1 MNHMF
6 YVISLCIIIFVTG
19 YQIRKMAMKE
29 WLQWLPPPRSVLAL
43 LLAVA
48 GFSGRLF
55 ASHVTHS
62 PTLLVDT
69 CHSLCRLVGLIT
81 TVLAYKVLSDIA

>member
-1 MNHMF
+1 
-6 YVISLCIIIFVTG
+6 
-19 YQIRKMAMKE
+19 MAMKE
-29 WLQWLPPPRSVLAL
+29 WLQWLPPPRSLMAL

-55 ASHVTHS
+55 ASYLTHS

-69 CHSLCRLVGLIT
+69 CHSLCRLVGLVT
-81 TVLAYKVLSDIA
+81 TLIAYKVDTLSHVT